1 MFLKAEILNV
11 DMSLSAPEKP
21 VAAESEDEKNGHRR
35 YFYINNLKSNFL
47 LIKLLVLPGNT
58 DEGPSVDL
66 LSASPKAN
74 PGWCHW
80 FYKFSPLSSRAHL
93 TYLGSLQNFRLCLR
107 RNRLLARKR
116 YEPLRSCVS
125 SGKAPV

>member
-11 DMSLSAPEKP
+11 DMSLSAAEKP
-21 VAAESEDEKNGHRR
+21 VAAESEDEKNGRW
-35 YFYINNLKSNFL
+35 YFYINDIKSNFL
-47 LIKLLVLPGNT
+47 LTKLFVLPGNT

-80 FYKFSPLSSRAHL
+80 F
-93 TYLGSLQNFRLCLR
+93 
-107 RNRLLARKR
+107 
-116 YEPLRSCVS
+116 
-125 SGKAPV
+125 